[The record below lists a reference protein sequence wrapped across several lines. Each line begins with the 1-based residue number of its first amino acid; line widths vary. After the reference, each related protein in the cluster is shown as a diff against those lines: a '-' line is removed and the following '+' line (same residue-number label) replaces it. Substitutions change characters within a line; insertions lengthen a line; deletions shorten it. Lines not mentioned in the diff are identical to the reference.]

1 MLELDVDEVEV
12 GGKATDEATEDKGA
26 EEPRVDD
33 TDDEDIGAGL
43 LMDDA
48 TEDTGAT
55 ELAAGGGVDPPDL
68 LSPPQLARIKRLA
81 SVASR
86 VRIANLLG
94 VTRTAGV
101 TLVECSIAILFMA
114 IFQNIYSFYM
124 AMN

>member
-55 ELAAGGGVDPPDL
+55 ELAAGGGVDHP
-68 LSPPQLARIKRLA
+68 
-81 SVASR
+81 VA
-86 VRIANLLG
+86 G
-94 VTRTAGV
+94 RTAAVGISGAPV
-101 TLVECSIAILFMA
+101 RRGARACPLR
-114 IFQNIYSFYM
+114 
-124 AMN
+124 